1 MSLASPGRFDP
12 QKSAIRQRFE
22 SDTLLDDSMF
32 MPDQLRARFSLD
44 IPWVPEETD
53 ENKHIKAS
61 NIIEKKELDGIE
73 ARAAVL
79 IPIIFRKNEPMVLLT
94 ERSHHLS
101 SHSGQISFPGGR
113 FSNADQCLV
122 NTAKRETEEEV
133 GIKERDIEVLGTFPE
148 YCTISGY
155 RVTPVAALIHSQST
169 FRLNSDEVTS
179 ILELPMKYLLNP
191 RNFILRSWESDQ
203 GRRHF
208 YSITCE
214 NYFVWGA
221 TAAMLRNLYSF
232 LVTVKR

>member
-12 QKSAIRQRFE
+12 QKSVIRQRFE
-22 SDTLLDDSMF
+22 SDTLLDDLML
-32 MPDQLRARFSLD
+32 MPEQLRARFSSD
-44 IPWVPEETD
+44 IPWIPEETD

-61 NIIEKKELDGIE
+61 SILEKKLLDGIE

-79 IPIIFRKNEPMVLLT
+79 IPIIFRKNEPMILLT
-94 ERSHHLS
+94 ERSQHLS

-113 FSNADQCLV
+113 FSNADRYLV
-122 NTAKRETEEEV
+122 NTAKRETVEEI
-133 GIKERDIEVLGTFPE
+133 GIKDQDIEVLGTFPE

-155 RVTPVAALIHSQST
+155 RVTPVAALINSQST
-169 FRLNSDEVTS
+169 CKLNSDEVKS

-208 YSITCE
+208 YSITFE
-214 NYFVWGA
+214 NYFIWGA
-221 TAAMLRNLYSF
+221 TAAILRNFYSF
-232 LVTVKR
+232 LVTAKS